1 MSKNSPVL
9 KLNTDPDGRLRLRE
23 QLALVALP
31 RRTRRNIT
39 MRMGR
44 EIIKEAKTNIRQQR
58 TTYGRSMEGRKDTR
72 KRRKLL
78 RGFGR
83 GLKPFMR
90 GSDRVDVT
98 WSNSMTA
105 QLADRHQNG
114 IAEQWTASKA
124 RKVYGVPDY
133 SKPATREQAKALK
146 AEGYKL
152 RVKKSRGKGHTL
164 RRVPIKWITENLSRG
179 QAGAI
184 LRQMRDGKK
193 RGKQSWEVK
202 PAARPFLGPKPGTEE
217 KFLNDLARQTMAEI
231 GNR

>member
-1 MSKNSPVL
+1 MSKTSPVMNL
-9 KLNTDPDGRLRLRE
+9 TTDPQGRLRLSE

-44 EIIKEAKTNIRQQR
+44 EIVKEAKANIRQQR
-58 TTYGRSMEGRKDTR
+58 TTSGRSMEGRKDTR

-98 WSNSMTA
+98 WGSSVTA

-114 IAEQWTASKA
+114 IAEQWTPAKA

-133 SKPATREQAKALK
+133 SKPATRAQAKALK
-146 AEGYKL
+146 AEGYRL
-152 RVKKSRGKGHTL
+152 RVKKPRGKGHTL
-164 RRVPIKWITENLSRG
+164 RRVQIKWITDNLSRG

-184 LRQMRDGKK
+184 LREM
-193 RGKQSWEVK
+193 RGKQHGKQRWEVK
-202 PAARPFLGPKPGTEE
+202 PAARPFLGPKPGTED